1 MPLHRDTP
9 RVCTKRKLLY
19 HGERFLVNKRL
30 CTMVP
35 MFSSWRRLI
44 YLRLCTMVPMF
55 SSWRRLIYLRDSSWP
70 VRLYNYQHSRRKAFV
85 CLLFISR
92 DVELLS
98 LPYARSTKQYGL
110 KTPDDF
116 TCAEFFEQFRFRKE
130 HFFGVL
136 EALQDEHGDH
146 MAIHGLHCHPCCT
159 LGDTDTNTSDGCT

>member
-19 HGERFLVNKRL
+19 HGERFLVNK
-30 CTMVP
+30 
-35 MFSSWRRLI
+35 
-44 YLRLCTMVPMF
+44 RLCTMVPMF

-110 KTPDDF
+110 KTPDEF
-116 TCAEFFEQFRFRKE
+116 TCAEFFAGAVQVPE
-130 HFFGVL
+130 G
-136 EALQDEHGDH
+136 ALLRSTRGTT
-146 MAIHGLHCHPCCT
+146 GRT
-159 LGDTDTNTSDGCT
+159 R